1 MTSRRNF
8 IQATSILIGTIVGAG
23 IFGLPYAFSKVGF
36 FPGIFY
42 LLFLGIVFLIT
53 KFCYTE
59 VILRTKDD
67 MEMSGY
73 VRRYLGKNWQI
84 LITVSLILGIFSAL
98 IAYTIGVG
106 QFLYAILGSV
116 LGGSQIFWSLCFWIL
131 ASILVFKG
139 IGIISKV
146 ELFMAFGLIAIVLI
160 VFVMSYSY
168 IDVNNLKSFNLQ
180 NLFFPYGAVLFALGG
195 ATAIP
200 TMRRMLSN
208 NVKLLRKA
216 IVLGLSIPILIYIL
230 FSLTVIGVSGEFVSE
245 TAVTGLA
252 KITNGGILLIG
263 GIFGILAMTT
273 SFLALGHVLMQLF
286 RRDYKVP
293 RFPAWAL
300 TVFVPLV
307 VFLLGL
313 RSFIVV
319 ISFAGG
325 ILSGIQGIALIT
337 SYYRAKT
344 MGNRE
349 PEFNFNLAKPIAYV
363 IYAVFFFGIVYQ
375 FICE

>member
-1 MTSRRNF
+1 
-8 IQATSILIGTIVGAG
+8 
-23 IFGLPYAFSKVGF
+23 
-36 FPGIFY
+36 
-42 LLFLGIVFLIT
+42 
-53 KFCYTE
+53 
-59 VILRTKDD
+59 
-67 MEMSGY
+67 
-73 VRRYLGKNWQI
+73 
-84 LITVSLILGIFSAL
+84 
-98 IAYTIGVG
+98 
-106 QFLYAILGSV
+106 
-116 LGGSQIFWSLCFWIL
+116 
-131 ASILVFKG
+131 
-139 IGIISKV
+139 
-146 ELFMAFGLIAIVLI
+146 
-160 VFVMSYSY
+160 
-168 IDVNNLKSFNLQ
+168 
-180 NLFFPYGAVLFALGG
+180 
-195 ATAIP
+195 
-200 TMRRMLSN
+200 
-208 NVKLLRKA
+208 
-216 IVLGLSIPILIYIL
+216 
-230 FSLTVIGVSGEFVSE
+230 
-245 TAVTGLA
+245 
-252 KITNGGILLIG
+252 
-263 GIFGILAMTT
+263 MTT

-375 FICE
+375 FVH